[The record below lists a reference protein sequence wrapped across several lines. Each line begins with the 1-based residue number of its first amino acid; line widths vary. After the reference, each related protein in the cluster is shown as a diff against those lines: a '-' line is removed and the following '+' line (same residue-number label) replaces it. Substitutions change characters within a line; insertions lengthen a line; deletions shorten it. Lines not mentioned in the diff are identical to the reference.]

1 MNELETLRQW
11 KADALER
18 FADDERAYQAQAD
31 MLKEMHGV
39 IGKVADALH
48 AAQLCL
54 SGYIEIKNEHLP
66 KTKKRKIAT
75 HASS

>member
-1 MNELETLRQW
+1 MMGELETLRTW
-11 KADALER
+11 KADALEAM
-18 FADDERAYQAQAD
+18 ADNDRAYAAQAE

-54 SGYIEIKNEHLP
+54 NGYIEIKDHCLP
-66 KTKKRKIAT
+66 KIGRKRDPK
-75 HASS
+75 